1 MIISFVNQKGGV
13 GKTTS
18 AINIAASLKRR
29 NYKIGFVDADP
40 QGSATHW
47 HAVEDNNAFEVLH
60 HPEPI
65 SKSEIDELSQNYDYL
80 VIDAP
85 PAFGD
90 ITKSI
95 LAVTDLSIIP
105 LSPSSLDIWSCKGTL
120 EMVDEAREENPDL
133 DVKLLINRKIPG
145 TRVGREARDSLAV
158 FDMDILDSELCQRV
172 AYIDAMTSG
181 VSVMQYAPSSK
192 AADEVENLCDEITL
206 PQEQSE
212 SQIEEQHQFTQPQV
226 VEDEE
231 PEPYLDTQSQNLEDD
246 EPEAYQDTRPQDLE
260 DEKAESVPH
269 IQARDGDDEKP
280 IW

>member
-18 AINIAASLKRR
+18 AINVAASLKRR
-29 NYKIGFVDADP
+29 NFKVVFIDADP
-40 QGSATHW
+40 QGSASHW
-47 HAVEDNNAFEVLH
+47 QAVESNNAFEIMH

-65 SKSEIDELSQNYDYL
+65 SKSDIEEFSQNCDYL

-85 PAFGD
+85 PAIGN

-120 EMVDEAREENPDL
+120 EMIDDALVENPEL

-145 TRVGREARDSLAV
+145 TRVGREARDSLAI
-158 FDMDILDSELCQRV
+158 FDMDLLDTELCQRV

-192 AADEVENLCDEITL
+192 AANEIESLCDEITL
-206 PQEQSE
+206 EETEEEPQTQEPYQYT
-212 SQIEEQHQFTQPQV
+212 EQH
-226 VEDEE
+226 
-231 PEPYLDTQSQNLEDD
+231 DD
-246 EPEAYQDTRPQDLE
+246 Y
-260 DEKAESVPH
+260 
-269 IQARDGDDEKP
+269 GDKP
-280 IW
+280 AW

>member
-29 NYKIGFVDADP
+29 NYKIGFIDADP

-65 SKSEIDELSQNYDYL
+65 SKSEADELSQNYDYL

-85 PAFGD
+85 PAFSD

-95 LAVTDLSIIP
+95 LAIADLSIIP

-145 TRVGREARDSLAV
+145 TRVGREARDSLGV
-158 FDMDILDSELCQRV
+158 FDMDILESEMCQRV

-181 VSVMQYAPSSK
+181 VSVMQYAPNSK
-192 AADEVENLCDEITL
+192 AANEVESLCDEITL
-206 PQEQSE
+206 QVEQSD
-212 SQIEEQHQFTQPQV
+212 SQIEEPYQYAQPQV
-226 VEDEE
+226 VADEQ
-231 PEPYLDTQSQNLEDD
+231 TQ
-246 EPEAYQDTRPQDLE
+246 PYQDTQPQNVE
-260 DEKAESVPH
+260 DEQSQPYQH
-269 IQARDGDDEKP
+269 MQSNDGDDEKP

>member
-18 AINIAASLKRR
+18 AINVAASLKRR
-29 NYKIGFVDADP
+29 NYKIGFIDADP
-40 QGSATHW
+40 QGSATQW
-47 HAVEDNNAFEVLH
+47 HSVEDNTAFEIMH

-65 SKSEIDELSQNYDYL
+65 SKGEINELSQDFDFL

-85 PAFGD
+85 PAIGD

-120 EMVDEAREENPDL
+120 EMVDEARQENPEL

-158 FDMDILDSELCQRV
+158 FDMDILDTEMCQRV

-192 AADEVENLCDEITL
+192 AANEVESLCDEITVQ
-206 PQEQSE
+206 QEQSE
-212 SQIEEQHQFTQPQV
+212 SQVQEQSPYAAPQAAEVHKPEMYSYTQARNVEEEEEDPAPDPYGQPQDV
-226 VEDEE
+226 DED
-231 PEPYLDTQSQNLEDD
+231 
-246 EPEAYQDTRPQDLE
+246 
-260 DEKAESVPH
+260 
-269 IQARDGDDEKP
+269 KP
-280 IW
+280 TW

>member
-18 AINIAASLKRR
+18 AINVAASLKRR
-29 NYKIGFVDADP
+29 NYKIGFIDADP
-40 QGSATHW
+40 QGSATQW
-47 HAVEDNNAFEVLH
+47 HSVEDNTAFEIMH

-65 SKSEIDELSQNYDYL
+65 SKGEINELSQDFDFL

-85 PAFGD
+85 PAIGD

-120 EMVDEAREENPDL
+120 EMVDEARQENPEL

-158 FDMDILDSELCQRV
+158 FDMDILDTEMCQRV

-192 AADEVENLCDEITL
+192 AADEVESLCDEITL

-212 SQIEEQHQFTQPQV
+212 PEVHAQPQYAQPPEVEEQKPKPYSYAQAQEVEEEKPESYPYEQPQDV
-226 VEDEE
+226 
-231 PEPYLDTQSQNLEDD
+231 
-246 EPEAYQDTRPQDLE
+246 
-260 DEKAESVPH
+260 
-269 IQARDGDDEKP
+269 DDEKP
-280 IW
+280 TW

>member
-18 AINIAASLKRR
+18 AINVAASLKRR
-29 NYKIGFVDADP
+29 NYKIGFIDADP
-40 QGSATHW
+40 QGSATQW
-47 HAVEDNNAFEVLH
+47 HSVEDNTAFEIMH

-65 SKSEIDELSQNYDYL
+65 SKNEITELSQDFDYL

-85 PAFGD
+85 PAIGD

-120 EMVDEAREENPDL
+120 EMVDEARQENPDL

-158 FDMDILDSELCQRV
+158 FDMDILDTEMCQRV

-192 AADEVENLCDEITL
+192 AAGEVESLCDEITL

-212 SQIEEQHQFTQPQV
+212 PDVQEQPRYTQLSEVKEEKPEPHSYAQAQDVEDEKPEPYPYTQPQDV
-226 VEDEE
+226 
-231 PEPYLDTQSQNLEDD
+231 
-246 EPEAYQDTRPQDLE
+246 
-260 DEKAESVPH
+260 
-269 IQARDGDDEKP
+269 DDEKP
-280 IW
+280 TW

>member
-18 AINIAASLKRR
+18 AINVAASLKRR
-29 NYKIGFVDADP
+29 NFNIGFIDADP
-40 QGSATHW
+40 QGSATQW
-47 HAVEDNNAFEVLH
+47 RAVEDNTAFEIMH

-65 SKSEIDELSQNYDYL
+65 SKSEIEEFSQNYDYL

-85 PAFGD
+85 PAIGN

-158 FDMDILDSELCQRV
+158 FDMDVLDTELCQRV

-192 AADEVENLCDEITL
+192 AADEVESLCDEITL
-206 PQEQSE
+206 PQAPSEPQIQEQY
-212 SQIEEQHQFTQPQV
+212 QYTQPQD
-226 VEDEE
+226 VEDDK
-231 PEPYLDTQSQNLEDD
+231 PEPFPYTQSQ
-246 EPEAYQDTRPQDLE
+246 
-260 DEKAESVPH
+260 
-269 IQARDGDDEKP
+269 DGDDEKP
-280 IW
+280 VW

>member
-18 AINIAASLKRR
+18 AINVAASLKRR
-29 NYKIGFVDADP
+29 NYKIGFIDADP
-40 QGSATHW
+40 QGSATQW
-47 HAVEDNNAFEVLH
+47 HSVEDNTAFEIMH

-65 SKSEIDELSQNYDYL
+65 SRSEINALSQDYDFL

-85 PAFGD
+85 PAIGD

-105 LSPSSLDIWSCKGTL
+105 LSPSSLDVWSCKGTL
-120 EMVDEAREENPDL
+120 EMVDEARQENPDL

-158 FDMDILDSELCQRV
+158 FDMDILDTEMCQRV

-192 AADEVENLCDEITL
+192 AADEVESLCDEITL

-212 SQIEEQHQFTQPQV
+212 PEVQEQPQYTQPQV
-226 VEDEE
+226 VEAET
-231 PEPYLDTQSQNLEDD
+231 PEPYSYSQ
-246 EPEAYQDTRPQDLE
+246 TREVE
-260 DEKAESVPH
+260 DEKPEPPSYMQP
-269 IQARDGDDEKP
+269 QDTDDEKP

>member
-29 NYKIGFVDADP
+29 NYKIGFIDADP

-47 HAVEDNNAFEVLH
+47 HAVEDNSAFEVLH

-65 SKSEIDELSQNYDYL
+65 SRSEVDELSQKYDYL

-85 PAFGD
+85 PAFGN

-95 LAVTDLSIIP
+95 LAVADLSIIP

-120 EMVDEAREENPDL
+120 EMVDEAREENPEL

-145 TRVGREARDSLAV
+145 TRVGREARDSLAI
-158 FDMDILDSELCQRV
+158 FDMDILNSELCQRV

-181 VSVMQYAPSSK
+181 VSVMQYAPNSK
-192 AADEVENLCDEITL
+192 AADEVESLCDEITL
-206 PQEQSE
+206 PQAQSE
-212 SQIEEQHQFTQPQV
+212 PQIQEPYQYAQPND
-226 VEDEE
+226 VEGEK
-231 PEPYLDTQSQNLEDD
+231 PEPYS
-246 EPEAYQDTRPQDLE
+246 
-260 DEKAESVPH
+260 H
-269 IQARDGDDEKP
+269 IQPQEVDDEKP
-280 IW
+280 VW

>member
-18 AINIAASLKRR
+18 AINVAASLKRR
-29 NYKIGFVDADP
+29 NYKIGFIDADP
-40 QGSATHW
+40 QGSATQW
-47 HAVEDNNAFEVLH
+47 HSVEDNTAFEIMH

-65 SKSEIDELSQNYDYL
+65 SRGEINALSQDFDFL

-85 PAFGD
+85 PAIGD

-95 LAVTDLSIIP
+95 LEVTDLSIIP

-120 EMVDEAREENPDL
+120 EMVDEARQENPDL

-158 FDMDILDSELCQRV
+158 FDMDVLDTEMCQRV
-172 AYIDAMTSG
+172 AYVDAMTSG

-192 AADEVENLCDEITL
+192 AADEVESLCDEITL

-212 SQIEEQHQFTQPQV
+212 PQIREQPQYTQPQV
-226 VEDEE
+226 VEDEKSE
-231 PEPYLDTQSQNLEDD
+231 PFSYAQPQEVEEEKPGPDPY
-246 EPEAYQDTRPQDLE
+246 TRPH
-260 DEKAESVPH
+260 ES
-269 IQARDGDDEKP
+269 DDQKP
-280 IW
+280 TW

>member
-40 QGSATHW
+40 QGSAMHW
-47 HAVEDNNAFEVLH
+47 HSVEDNNAFEVLH
-60 HPEPI
+60 HPEPF

-145 TRVGREARDSLAV
+145 TRVGREVRDSLAV

-181 VSVMQYAPSSK
+181 VSVMQYAPISK
-192 AADEVENLCDEITL
+192 AADEVESLCDEITL
-206 PQEQSE
+206 PQAQSE
-212 SQIEEQHQFTQPQV
+212 PRIQEEHQYTQSQD
-226 VEDEE
+226 VEDEK
-231 PEPYLDTQSQNLEDD
+231 PEPYLYTQ
-246 EPEAYQDTRPQDLE
+246 PQD
-260 DEKAESVPH
+260 V
-269 IQARDGDDEKP
+269 DDEKP